1 MGTRNDIKV
10 LALCFILVLS
20 VCEIHFF
27 SKAYLKLRS
36 VVSEYI
42 CVPARPSDPRTGA
55 VRREHSI
62 ACMGAL
68 L

>member
-1 MGTRNDIKV
+1 MFH
-10 LALCFILVLS
+10 LEFLP

-27 SKAYLKLRS
+27 SKKKKKSLYKAYLKLRS

-42 CVPARPSDPRTGA
+42 CVPVRPSDPESGA

>member
-1 MGTRNDIKV
+1 MFH
-10 LALCFILVLS
+10 LEFLP

-27 SKAYLKLRS
+27 SKKKKSLSKAYLKLRS

-42 CVPARPSDPRTGA
+42 CVPVRPSDPESGA